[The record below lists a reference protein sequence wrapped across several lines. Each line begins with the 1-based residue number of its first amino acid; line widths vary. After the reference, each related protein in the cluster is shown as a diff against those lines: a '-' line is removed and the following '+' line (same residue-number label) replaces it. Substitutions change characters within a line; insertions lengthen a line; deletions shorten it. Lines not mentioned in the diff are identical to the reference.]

1 MKAIRV
7 LCIFL
12 CCVATGGLAQEV
24 SIYGP
29 VKPNETLYRIAL
41 DHRHQGMTV
50 AQMMMSIFERNPQ
63 AFEQDNIN
71 RLRVGSLL
79 QIPSPESVAS
89 FDAGNA
95 YQDASQQID
104 TYESEV
110 RELRVERGELPEL
123 GDAAR
128 EPDLMPSVAVAGV
141 TSPSDQEIA
150 EMKQTL
156 AQDQTQALPTPSVL
170 PPPKP
175 PQRKKKA
182 EEPTVFRFSYDLA
195 YIHDDNVRLARD
207 DIDIREDNIFSATV
221 KATAGKSIDGFSL
234 LNYGGSVT
242 YNKFETFDTLDN
254 VEFEVNTRYRFA
266 LSSGFTSPI
275 YSLKASLGGVEFVD
289 SEMRDSTLLSLSA
302 ELNKWLTT
310 TLNMTAGVGFNERDS
325 VSEVFDLSEVRA
337 FVNLDTNFSKTDL
350 VYTTLTLITGDTVS
364 SATPTLDIIN
374 VSDAIEPDDAFGGID
389 ANQFAYRIDSD
400 TAVITVGYNRIM
412 TQDLSL
418 DFSVRYVESEAKDD
432 ADVYYERTIFRASL
446 LGRF

>member
-79 QIPSPESVAS
+79 QIPSPESVAT

-156 AQDQTQALPTPSVL
+156 AQDQTQALPTPSLL

-182 EEPTVFRFSYDLA
+182 EEPTAASP
-195 YIHDDNVRLARD
+195 ITSSKPS
-207 DIDIREDNIFSATV
+207 IRSTMSNSKSIPATV
-221 KATAGKSIDGFSL
+221 S
-234 LNYGGSVT
+234 
-242 YNKFETFDTLDN
+242 
-254 VEFEVNTRYRFA
+254 RCR
-266 LSSGFTSPI
+266 
-275 YSLKASLGGVEFVD
+275 
-289 SEMRDSTLLSLSA
+289 RDSRRRSIRSRRV
-302 ELNKWLTT
+302 W
-310 TLNMTAGVGFNERDS
+310 AGSN
-325 VSEVFDLSEVRA
+325 
-337 FVNLDTNFSKTDL
+337 
-350 VYTTLTLITGDTVS
+350 S
-364 SATPTLDIIN
+364 SIPRCATRHCCRCPPN
-374 VSDAIEPDDAFGGID
+374 
-389 ANQFAYRIDSD
+389 
-400 TAVITVGYNRIM
+400 
-412 TQDLSL
+412 
-418 DFSVRYVESEAKDD
+418 
-432 ADVYYERTIFRASL
+432 
-446 LGRF
+446 